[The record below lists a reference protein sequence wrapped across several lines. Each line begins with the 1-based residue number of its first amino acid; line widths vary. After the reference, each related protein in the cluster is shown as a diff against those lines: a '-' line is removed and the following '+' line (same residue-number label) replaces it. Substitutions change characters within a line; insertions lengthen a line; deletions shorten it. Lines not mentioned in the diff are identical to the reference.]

1 MVDLINGTKEEKSKY
16 YYALGMELG
25 KAVIKKGGMLKTR
38 YEKYI
43 RSLNDNMYPDTK
55 TKLNELIELLIIAEV
70 YIPHID
76 TLYAMPDDEKN
87 KAIHS
92 ILNFA
97 MKPIAENKK

>member
-25 KAVIKKGGMLKTR
+25 KAIVKKGGLLKTR

-43 RSLNDNMYPDTK
+43 RSLNDNMYPDTR
-55 TKLNELIELLIIAEV
+55 TKFNELIELLIIAEV

-76 TLYAMPDDEKN
+76 NLYVMSDDEKN

-97 MKPIAENKK
+97 MKPIAENR